1 MPRAAGM
8 GLLALTLALTVAG
21 SLPVSAAAPSPLEG
35 VARPSLQALIDTAPP
50 GAEVV
55 VRGVYYGG
63 IVIRKPLRLTGTE
76 GAVIDAGGRGTV
88 VRVEGPGVVLSR
100 LTVRGSGRELN
111 DEDAGIYVG
120 ASGALLEDL
129 ALEDVLFGINLKA
142 AHDAVIRRVA
152 ITGKDLP
159 VGRRGDGVRL
169 WYSHRVTIS
178 HLRIDRLRDVLV
190 WFSDESAIHRLEVR
204 GSRYGVHLMY
214 AHRMRITDS
223 IFEDNAVGAYVM
235 YSRGVRL
242 EDNRFLRHRG
252 MSGVGVAFKESDDVL
267 ARGNL
272 IAGNHIGLYLDGT
285 PYRLDAGGE
294 IMRNTLAGNDTGI
307 VLLSSATRNVIAGNR
322 FDSNLRQV
330 RVQGGGRAENVWQ
343 RSGRGNYWSDYTALD
358 GDGDG
363 DGIGD
368 LPYRAVEWFESLED
382 RLPAAGFFRGSLA
395 VAAVDFA
402 SRLLPLFAPHVLM
415 EDPRPVMNA
424 PLPPAHSAQT
434 GSMLFGLA
442 ALLAAAAGLVVWPLT
457 SRISRRSRAA

>member
-1 MPRAAGM
+1 MPHTAGT
-8 GLLALTLALTVAG
+8 GFLALTLASAIAG
-21 SLPVSAAAPSPLEG
+21 SLPALAAGGSPP
-35 VARPSLQALIDTAPP
+35 VAAARPSLQALIDAAAP

-55 VRGVYYGG
+55 VRGVHYGG
-63 IVIRKPLRLTGTE
+63 IIIRKPLRLTGVG
-76 GAVIDAGGRGTV
+76 GAVIDARGRGTV
-88 VRVEGPGVVLSR
+88 VRVEAAGVVVSR
-100 LTVRGSGRELN
+100 LTVRSSGRELN

-129 ALEDVLFGINLKA
+129 TLEDVLFGINLKS
-142 AHDAVIRRVA
+142 AHGAVIRRVT

-159 VGRRGDGVRL
+159 VGRRGDGMRL

-190 WFSDESAIHRLEVR
+190 WFSDDSTIHRLEVR

-223 IFEDNAVGAYVM
+223 TFEDNAVGAYVM
-235 YSRGVRL
+235 YSSGVRV

-272 IAGNHIGLYLDGT
+272 IVGNHIGLYLDGT
-285 PYRLDAGGE
+285 PYRLDTGGE
-294 IMRNTLAGNDTGI
+294 ITGNTLAGNDTGM

-322 FDSNLRQV
+322 FDMNARQV
-330 RVQGGGRAENVWQ
+330 RVQGGRASANSWQ
-343 RSGRGNYWSDYTALD
+343 RRGRGNYWSDYAALD
-358 GDGDG
+358 ADG

-368 LPYRAVEWFESLED
+368 LPYRATEWFESLED
-382 RLPAAGFFRGSLA
+382 RLPAAAFFRGSLA
-395 VAAVDFA
+395 VSAADFA
-402 SRLLPLFAPHVLM
+402 SRLLPLFAPHILM
-415 EDPRPVMNA
+415 EDPRPVMSA

-434 GSMLFGLA
+434 GSMLFALA
-442 ALLAAAAGLVVWPLT
+442 ALLSTAAGVAVWPLT
-457 SRISRRSRAA
+457 SLLRRRVRAA